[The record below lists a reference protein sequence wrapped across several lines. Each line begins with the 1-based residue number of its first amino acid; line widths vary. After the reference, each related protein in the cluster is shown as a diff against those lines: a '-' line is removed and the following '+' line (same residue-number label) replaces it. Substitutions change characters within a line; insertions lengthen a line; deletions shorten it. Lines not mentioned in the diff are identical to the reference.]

1 MRILLHR
8 ADGVT
13 EPWLRGFAAAL
24 PAAEVIIWQE
34 GATIAPCDYAVC
46 WAPPQAMLEHLTHVK
61 AIFVTGA
68 GVDGIMKFEAALPQ
82 VPIIRLGDAGMAVQM
97 AEYVA
102 YAVLRYFR
110 RFDEY
115 EAQARRGHWQQLPQ
129 HQKYDFSIGLMGTG
143 VLGKRVLEAL
153 SGFGFPLR
161 GWSRNHKH
169 IDGMQSFAG
178 MGQLDDFLSGTRVL
192 VCMLPLTADTASLLD
207 RRRLSL
213 LPAGA
218 YLINVARGAH
228 VVDTDLLALIRQG
241 HLAGATLDVFR
252 TEPLPPP
259 HPFWDEPHITITPHV
274 AALTLPDQSARQIAD
289 KIGALERGEPVAD
302 VVDRRMGY

>member
-13 EPWLRGFAAAL
+13 EPWLQGFAAAL
-24 PAAEVIIWQE
+24 PDAEVVIFRE
-34 GATIAPCDYAVC
+34 DADIAPCDYAVC
-46 WAPPQAMLEHLTHVK
+46 WAPPTAMLAHLAHVK
-61 AIFVTGA
+61 AIFITGA
-68 GVDGIMKFEAALPQ
+68 GVDGIMKFASSLPP

-115 EAQARRGHWQQLPQ
+115 EAQARRGVWQQLPQ
-129 HQKYDFSIGLMGTG
+129 YDKADFSVGLLGMG
-143 VLGKRVLEAL
+143 VLGSRVLQAL
-153 SGFGFPLR
+153 APFGFPLR
-161 GWSRNHKH
+161 GWSRSRKL
-169 IDGMQSFAG
+169 IDGVDCFAG
-178 MGQLDDFLSGTRVL
+178 MDSLDAFLAGTRVL
-192 VCMLPLTADTASLLD
+192 VCMLPLTPDTANLLD

-213 LPAGA
+213 LPHGA

-228 VVDTDLLALIRQG
+228 VAETDLLALVRQG
-241 HLAGATLDVFR
+241 HIAGATLDVFR

-259 HPFWDEPHITITPHV
+259 HPFWDEARITLTPHM
-274 AALTLPDQSARQIAD
+274 AALTLPGPSARQIAG
-289 KIGALERGEPVAD
+289 KIVALERGEPVAD